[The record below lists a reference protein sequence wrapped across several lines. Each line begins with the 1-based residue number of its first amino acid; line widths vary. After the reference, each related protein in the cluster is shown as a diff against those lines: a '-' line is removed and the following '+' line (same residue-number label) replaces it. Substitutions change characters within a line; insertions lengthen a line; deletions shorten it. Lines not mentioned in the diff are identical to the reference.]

1 MYINSRFGLVIGCLV
16 LSVMLSSDPE
26 NKEISRIIYFV
37 DAVILFQY
45 ILEFSV
51 RVWVVGC
58 NAKYR
63 GVRLWYKGVLLSLER
78 DIS

>member
-1 MYINSRFGLVIGCLV
+1 MSII
-16 LSVMLSSDPE
+16 LSSDPE
-26 NKEISRIIYFV
+26 NKELSRIIYIV
-37 DAVILFQY
+37 DAVILLQY

-63 GVRLWYKGVLLSLER
+63 GVRSGLLER
-78 DIS
+78 VVPIVKPLL